1 MKRFSFLLFL
11 IFNFSLAQQLPKQG
25 EGIESQ
31 YQGIK
36 YKIFSATPEKIRLF
50 WRNEEGKNYGTLS
63 AVARAL
69 RKEGKTV
76 LMLSN
81 AAIFTKDEQP
91 AGLWIEKG
99 KKLREANTQK
109 AKGNFHIRPAGVF
122 WTKGRKGG
130 IISLDN
136 WLKRPFAVDYAF
148 QAAPFLIINGQI
160 NSRLV
165 KKIFSPY
172 SRNAVCTTKQG
183 KILFISTNG
192 TVGEANLPNF
202 YQFAQALKNFNCH
215 QALYLDGNINQ
226 MKFPLYGESLFH
238 WKNFAGIIAVI
249 E

>member
-36 YKIFSATPEKIRLF
+36 YKIFSATPEKIGLF

-99 KKLREANTQK
+99 KKLR
-109 AKGNFHIRPAGVF
+109 
-122 WTKGRKGG
+122 
-130 IISLDN
+130 
-136 WLKRPFAVDYAF
+136 
-148 QAAPFLIINGQI
+148 
-160 NSRLV
+160 
-165 KKIFSPY
+165 
-172 SRNAVCTTKQG
+172 
-183 KILFISTNG
+183 
-192 TVGEANLPNF
+192 
-202 YQFAQALKNFNCH
+202 
-215 QALYLDGNINQ
+215 
-226 MKFPLYGESLFH
+226 
-238 WKNFAGIIAVI
+238 
-249 E
+249 